1 MFKRASFAVAAALL
15 LVGLVGRAEAVV
27 MIDPGPVGGPSNSPL
42 VSDEFFPG
50 GQTTSF
56 HFVFTDMKHVEA
68 TIWGWQLSS
77 DFNPSGPLEL
87 SYVYYLT
94 DILGNEIDGTRD
106 EDTGDFGTA
115 LTLALAGPIV
125 AHDFFI
131 EFTPNQNILVNV
143 FVDGLV
149 GEWVP
154 LPEPAAITLFGFGLA
169 GLALAGLHGAA
180 RQRHRVT

>member
-15 LVGLVGRAEAVV
+15 LVGLVGRAEAIV

-42 VSDEFFPG
+42 VGDEFFPG

-106 EDTGDFGTA
+106 EDSGDFGTA

-154 LPEPAAITLFGFGLA
+154 LSEPAAITLFGFGLA
-169 GLALAGLHGAA
+169 GLGLASLRATAA
-180 RQRHRVT
+180 RRQQTT